1 MPITSGAPSGGGR
14 TRRRFA
20 GPTGPSVTQP
30 KAQTVGRTRSVSGSL
45 TRPKFTP
52 APPPKADT
60 TGSITAPPVGS
71 TPGIFEPGPVT
82 VTPGP
87 GAEGAEGGID
97 IAAIEAA
104 IAAIEAQFGLTREQL
119 LADQSELGRQ
129 YRQLIVQASRA
140 REASIE
146 AVLGNALDRGIVRSG
161 IFAENVTEVEQLNA
175 EQLGDISSSQAASD
189 ASTQNAIAV
198 AEAAAAE
205 AKLTAAQ
212 QRGGQVLSQEELDAL
227 IKAGLA

>member
-71 TPGIFEPGPVT
+71 TPGIFKPGPVSSEPL
-82 VTPGP
+82 TPP
-87 GAEGAEGGID
+87 GAEGGVD